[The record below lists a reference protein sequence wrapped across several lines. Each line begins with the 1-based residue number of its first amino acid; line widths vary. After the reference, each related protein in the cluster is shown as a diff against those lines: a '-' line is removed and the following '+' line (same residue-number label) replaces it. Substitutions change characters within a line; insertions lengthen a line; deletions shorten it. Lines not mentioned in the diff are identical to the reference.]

1 MLSMNLLNS
10 IIRNQGLKTDVT
22 ACLWGFVL
30 AVGSF
35 LAWATSL
42 ERQPH
47 PLGATLR
54 LVALGL
60 VVLWSHYLLWLFGK
74 MLNRGISS
82 GYCAA
87 LFFGAWA
94 VFFLI
99 YNCLV

>member
-1 MLSMNLLNS
+1 MQDSVV
-10 IIRNQGLKTDVT
+10 RNHGLKTAVT
-22 ACLWGFVL
+22 ACLWGIVL

-35 LAWATSL
+35 LAWAASL
-42 ERQPH
+42 EREPL
-47 PLGATLR
+47 PLGAAIR

-60 VVLWSHYLLWLFGK
+60 VVAWSHYLLWLFGK
-74 MLNRGISS
+74 MLKRRISN